1 MRKLVTLFLIVFAA
15 AAAVAKTDDALRQLD
30 EVLGQR
36 TAFMEQKQL
45 RIDSIRSSMG
55 RTSTTAEKLQVLNS
69 LFDEY
74 HTFRFDSTLAVAD
87 RAEKLALAS
96 GDSLE
101 LARVKIHKALSLATA
116 GHFSQATEILT
127 HMNSAQLTPGLKQ
140 EYFDAL
146 SWTYSAWGEYSRSD
160 AFAPHFYGKQ
170 REYLD
175 SLLAVTPRGTAD
187 YYYSLAEQKLN
198 KGESDKALSLY
209 SQALQLTPPD
219 SRRHAQICFSI
230 AMIYRGRHDT
240 ERYMQWL
247 VKSAIADQRL
257 ASKEHLALQ
266 ELALFL
272 KHNNADAERANH
284 YLQVSLD
291 DALFFNNRLRMLE
304 IAELIPE
311 ISTSYQQTIESQNR
325 RLKSY
330 IIAVAIALLSMAAA
344 IYVAFAQVRKKHEAL
359 SAVSGLNARL
369 EHINRQLEQSN
380 RRMEETNR
388 SHERYVS
395 LFMDLCAAYIDK
407 LNRFPLILK
416 LKVRNMAEL
425 NPVAER
431 YIRPTESEIR
441 EMFLNFDTTFLR
453 LYPDFVEQFNSLLRP
468 DCRIAQKDPRR
479 LNTDLRIYA
488 LVRMGVTDSNKIA
501 SLLFYSPQTIFNHRT
516 AVRNRAIRRDTFE
529 ADVAT
534 LCSAE
539 FGEKQP

>member
-45 RIDSIRSSMG
+45 RIDSIRSSME

-101 LARVKIHKALSLATA
+101 LARV
-116 GHFSQATEILT
+116 EILT

-291 DALFFNNRLRMLE
+291 DALFFNNRLRRTDSRDLHKLSTDHRVAEQATE
-304 IAELIPE
+304 ILHHRGSDSPAVDG
-311 ISTSYQQTIESQNR
+311 R
-325 RLKSY
+325 RHL
-330 IIAVAIALLSMAAA
+330 
-344 IYVAFAQVRKKHEAL
+344 
-359 SAVSGLNARL
+359 
-369 EHINRQLEQSN
+369 
-380 RRMEETNR
+380 RRIRTGKEET
-388 SHERYVS
+388 
-395 LFMDLCAAYIDK
+395 
-407 LNRFPLILK
+407 
-416 LKVRNMAEL
+416 
-425 NPVAER
+425 
-431 YIRPTESEIR
+431 
-441 EMFLNFDTTFLR
+441 
-453 LYPDFVEQFNSLLRP
+453 
-468 DCRIAQKDPRR
+468 
-479 LNTDLRIYA
+479 
-488 LVRMGVTDSNKIA
+488 
-501 SLLFYSPQTIFNHRT
+501 
-516 AVRNRAIRRDTFE
+516 
-529 ADVAT
+529 
-534 LCSAE
+534 
-539 FGEKQP
+539 